1 MFVVEFARN
10 AMTLSQKRDCR
21 RTRRPF
27 LFRDGALEE
36 FSEGFAQRKDS
47 SEVVGGEIGAR
58 SSHVGAFAADLY
70 HADDVIVAEN
80 WRADDFLDDF
90 GAFGRNFNGFE
101 NASVLNGGEI
111 VDDFGTVFSG
121 RARSEGGLVGERD
134 EADILERFW
143 NDEVQMP
150 PAMGDTED
158 GYFVRANRK
167 RLSNA
172 FRKRGEG
179 DLRLVAGSAIQCV
192 GKALQFCHELHVLSR
207 NRAGYLAPGE
217 RSQ

>member
-90 GAFGRNFNGFE
+90 GALGCNFDAFE
-101 NASVLNGGEI
+101 DAGVLNRGEI
-111 VDDFGTVFSG
+111 VNDFGAVFSG
-121 RARSEGGLVGERD
+121 RARSEGGLVGERY

-143 NDEVQMP
+143 NDEV
-150 PAMGDTED
+150 
-158 GYFVRANRK
+158 
-167 RLSNA
+167 
-172 FRKRGEG
+172 
-179 DLRLVAGSAIQCV
+179 
-192 GKALQFCHELHVLSR
+192 
-207 NRAGYLAPGE
+207 
-217 RSQ
+217 